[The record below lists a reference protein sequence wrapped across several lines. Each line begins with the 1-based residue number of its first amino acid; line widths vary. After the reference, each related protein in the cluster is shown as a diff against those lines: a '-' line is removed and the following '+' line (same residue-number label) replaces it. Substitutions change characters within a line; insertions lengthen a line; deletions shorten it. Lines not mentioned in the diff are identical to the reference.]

1 MLAPVPPLTALKT
14 LVAQRLKQEREMALL
29 YHNIL
34 LIYGPISRIRL
45 VSLMTIKPIL
55 LNGVL
60 AIGTLMRCLVTRMTI
75 PLTGG
80 I

>member
-1 MLAPVPPLTALKT
+1 
-14 LVAQRLKQEREMALL
+14 MAIL

-34 LIYGPISRIRL
+34 LTYGSIGRFGP
-45 VSLMTIKPIL
+45 VSLMISPFL

-60 AIGTLMRCLVTRMTI
+60 AIGALMRCFVTWMTV

>member
-1 MLAPVPPLTALKT
+1 M
-14 LVAQRLKQEREMALL
+14 EIL

-34 LIYGPISRIRL
+34 LTYGPISRIGL
-45 VSLMTIKPIL
+45 VSLVINPIL

-60 AIGTLMRCLVTRMTI
+60 AIGALMRCFVTWMTV